1 MSDEG
6 FLEMAKTPSF
16 GIRLEPVVKAAL
28 EKIAKQD
35 KRPLSSLIHKILE
48 EYVEAQRKARK

>member
-1 MSDEG
+1 MKD
-6 FLEMAKTPSF
+6 FFEMAKTPSF
-16 GIRLEPVVKAAL
+16 GIRLDPVVKTAL